1 MSKLRPTPKTL
12 PQAAAVLFDNMGVI
26 LKTLRVQ
33 HNLTLRELGIKTNI
47 DHAYIY
53 RIEQGIMEN
62 PSREKLETL
71 IYTLT
76 NGPWLYE

>member
-33 HNLTLRELGIKTNI
+33 HNLTLRELGTQTKI

-71 IYTLT
+71 INTLT
-76 NGPWLYE
+76 NGPWLYK

>member
-1 MSKLRPTPKTL
+1 MSKPRPTPKTL
-12 PQAAAVLFDNMGVI
+12 PQAAEVLFDNMGLI

-33 HNLTLRELGIKTNI
+33 HNLTLRELGARTDI

-62 PSREKLETL
+62 PSREKLGIL
-71 IYTLT
+71 LDALT
-76 NGPWLYE
+76 NGPWLYK